1 MNYMNDYIYTLADNA
16 MDNII
21 MEDVFISATY
31 RRLLVVTLD
40 EDSPDIVE
48 LEPYERVNYV
58 DGRVDE
64 AYNLSSDVEQDRFKS
79 FCQERILEEYQEYLR
94 NQLKLSDEII

>member
-58 DGRVDE
+58 DGRVDN
-64 AYNLSSDVEQDRFKS
+64 AYEISSQVVKDRFKS

-94 NQLKLSDEII
+94 NQLRLSTTL